1 MKFRKGRGALTTIV
15 LILIVVIAFGIAG
28 CGGNSGGA
36 SSNETDNTVSASEIT
51 TVETTSVTRPGE
63 LASPMIGYCNGDGV
77 LVRNDPG
84 TATGV
89 GVGGLQ
95 FGEMVTVIG
104 KIGDWYQLQPHPNWG
119 GGVDVYVSAQFIQ
132 FTIPV
137 STAPNTAEVTVP

>member
-1 MKFRKGRGALTTIV
+1 MKSHKDIGMVAVILLIAVMAL
-15 LILIVVIAFGIAG
+15 GIAG
-28 CGGNSGGA
+28 CGGNSGGT
-36 SSNETDNTVSASEIT
+36 SSNESDTALTSEIT
-51 TVETTSVTRPGE
+51 AAETTSATRPGE
-63 LASPMIGYCNGDGV
+63 IEAPMTGYCNGNGV
-77 LVRNDPG
+77 VVRNDPG

-104 KIGDWYQLQPHPNWG
+104 KVGDWYQLQPHPNWG

-137 STAPNTAEVTVP
+137 STAPDTAEVTEP